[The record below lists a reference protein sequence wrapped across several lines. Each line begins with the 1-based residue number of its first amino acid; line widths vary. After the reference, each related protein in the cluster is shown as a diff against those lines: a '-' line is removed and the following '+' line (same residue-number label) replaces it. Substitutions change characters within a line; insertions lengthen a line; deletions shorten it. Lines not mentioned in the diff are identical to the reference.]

1 MKKYL
6 LLFLLLLSG
15 SVYAGPDKWVDEHG
29 EVHYSDHPPKNQ
41 TNVEQLHFP
50 DKPGAPPADNPYG
63 RKSTAEMEADFQRAK
78 AARDQEEKKEE
89 KDRADAQTRQANCA
103 GARNNLRLMEQS
115 RRMFKMDQNGERV
128 YMDDN
133 QRQQQLDAAQQAV
146 NQYCN

>member
-6 LLFLLLLSG
+6 LVLLLLSG

-50 DKPGAPPADNPYG
+50 DKPSAPPADNPYG

-78 AARDQEEKKEE
+78 AARD
-89 KDRADAQTRQANCA
+89 RDAQKEAQSRAAAEAKRASCVA
-103 GARNNLRLMEQS
+103 ARNKAKLTEQS
-115 RRMFKMDQNGERV
+115 RRMFKMDENGERV
-128 YMDDN
+128 YLDDS